1 MAEQF
6 MLGLYVVLQPHVLMY
21 AFFGVFLGQ
30 VIGVLPGVGAI
41 TAISLLL
48 PVTFYLD
55 PTSSII
61 LLAGIYYG
69 SQYGGAIASIL
80 LNLPGTPSSVVTCLE
95 GYPLAQQGRAGFALL
110 LTALSSFIGSMI
122 GVAVVVLA
130 AIPMAAFALKFG
142 APEYTMLVALGLVAA
157 SLISS
162 GSQLRAFSMAL
173 VGIALGMVGSD
184 TNTGL
189 YRFVATEDLADG
201 ISLVSMA
208 MGLFGISEI
217 IRNASNISEQR
228 HTNIKLSFKDVFPS
242 RSELRSMIG
251 PIGRGATI
259 GAFFGALPGTGA
271 AIASFMA
278 YAFERRFSRT
288 PKKFGTGHL
297 PGLCAPEASNNAAAQ
312 TSFIPTLTLGI
323 PGDAVLA
330 LIIGALILN
339 GIVPGPRLIVDEP
352 ALFWGV
358 IASFFVGNII
368 LLIINIP
375 LIGLWV
381 RLLRIPYHRLYPGIV
396 LLICVGVY
404 SHRNSAT
411 DVVLTLAFGV
421 LGYVMKRFK
430 FEPAPMLL
438 GFVLGPMLEDNFRR
452 TMLLYGGDFSV
463 FITRPISAV
472 LVACGIGLLS
482 FTLIATVVS
491 RRKSLKAHRAQD
503 GSYSV
508 EGP

>member
-1 MAEQF
+1 MTDQF
-6 MLGLYVVLQPHVLMY
+6 MMGLSVVLQPNVLMY

-55 PTSSII
+55 PTSSVI

-95 GYPLAQQGRAGFALL
+95 GYPLAQSGRAGFALL
-110 LTALSSFIGSMI
+110 VTALSSFVGSMI
-122 GVAVVVLA
+122 GVATVVLA
-130 AIPMAAFALKFG
+130 AIPMAALALKFG

-162 GSQLRAFSMAL
+162 GSHLRAFSMAL
-173 VGIALGMVGSD
+173 VGIALGMIGAD
-184 TNTGL
+184 PNTGQ
-189 YRFVATEDLADG
+189 YRFVATDALADG
-201 ISLVSMA
+201 ISLVSLA

-217 IRNASNISEQR
+217 IRNAGNTDTHRKKI
-228 HTNIKLSFKDVFPS
+228 NLSYKDIFPNKA
-242 RSELRSMIG
+242 ELRSMIT
-251 PIGRGATI
+251 PVGRGASI

-278 YAFERRFSRT
+278 YAVERRFSRT
-288 PKKFGTGHL
+288 PEKFGKGHL

-312 TSFIPTLTLGI
+312 TSFIPTLTLGV
-323 PGDAVLA
+323 PGDAVMA

-339 GIVPGPRLIVDEP
+339 GIVPGPRLIVDQP
-352 ALFWGV
+352 TLFWGV

-375 LIGLWV
+375 LIGLWI
-381 RLLRIPYHRLYPGIV
+381 RLLSIPYNKLYPAII

-404 SHRNSAT
+404 SHRNSVT
-411 DVVLTLAFGV
+411 DVVLTLVFGLV
-421 LGYVMKRFK
+421 GYVMKRFQ
-430 FEPAPMLL
+430 FEPAPVLL
-438 GFVLGPMLEDNFRR
+438 GFVLGPMLEENFRR

-463 FITRPISAV
+463 FVTRPISAI
-472 LVACGIGLLS
+472 LVGCGVALLV
-482 FTLIATVVS
+482 FTLIS
-491 RRKSLKAHRAQD
+491 SFKSYRKASKVD
-503 GSYSV
+503 EEND
-508 EGP
+508 EGASI

>member
-6 MLGLYVVLQPHVLMY
+6 LLGLSVVLQPHVLMY
-21 AFFGVFLGQ
+21 AFFGVLLGQ

-55 PTSSII
+55 PTSSVI

-95 GYPLAQQGRAGFALL
+95 GYPLAQSGRAGFALL
-110 LTALSSFIGSMI
+110 VTAVSSFIGSMF
-122 GVAVVVLA
+122 GVLIVVLA
-130 AIPMAAFALKFG
+130 AIPMAALALKFG

-162 GSQLRAFSMAL
+162 GSPIRAFSMAL
-173 VGIALGMVGSD
+173 VGISLGMVGSD
-184 TNTGL
+184 ANTGQ
-189 YRFVATEDLADG
+189 YRFVATDALADG
-201 ISLVSMA
+201 ISLVSLA
-208 MGLFGISEI
+208 MGLFGVSEI
-217 IRNASNISEQR
+217 IRNASNVEARKIDV
-228 HTNIKLSFKDVFPS
+228 KLSYKDLLPT
-242 RSELRSMIG
+242 RAELRSMVA
-251 PIGRGATI
+251 PVGRGASI

-278 YAFERRFSRT
+278 YAFERRISRT
-288 PKKFGTGHL
+288 PKEFGKGHL
-297 PGLCAPEASNNAAAQ
+297 PGLCAPESANNAAAQ

-323 PGDAVLA
+323 PGDAVMA

-339 GIVPGPRLIVDEP
+339 GIIPGPRLIVDEP
-352 ALFWGV
+352 QLFWGV

-381 RLLRIPYHRLYPGIV
+381 RLLSIPYHRLYPAIV

-404 SHRNSAT
+404 AHRSSVT
-411 DVVLTLAFGV
+411 DVVLTLVFGL
-421 LGYVMKRFK
+421 LGYVMKWFR
-430 FEPAPMLL
+430 FEPAPVLL
-438 GFVLGPMLEDNFRR
+438 GFVLGPMFEENFRR
-452 TMLLYGGDFSV
+452 TMLLYSGDFTV
-463 FITRPISAV
+463 FLTRPISAT
-472 LVACGIGLLS
+472 LVFCGVALLA
-482 FTLIATVVS
+482 FTLISPIVS
-491 RRKSLKAHRAQD
+491 RRKTLKSLKGH
-503 GSYSV
+503 GGPFSV
-508 EGP
+508 